1 MAADIWQS
9 GAGYE
14 GYVGRWSRRVAEAF
28 IDRLEIP
35 AGSRWVDVGCG
46 TGAITETILTVADP
60 ASVVGV
66 DPSEAFV
73 AFAQSKVTDARA
85 SFALGDG
92 AALPLPDAGADA
104 AVSGLVL
111 NFVPDPV
118 AMLAEMAR
126 VTRPDGTV
134 AVYVWDYADGMEMMR
149 HFWDAAIEQDPAARD
164 RSESLTFEICK
175 PEPLRVA
182 FRGAGLTGIDV
193 QPVDIP
199 TVFEDFDDYWQ
210 PFLMATAPA
219 PRHLMSLSEPDRED
233 LRRLVQARLPTEPD
247 GSIHLTARAW
257 AARGTRP

>member
-28 IDRLEIP
+28 IERLEVP
-35 AGSRWVDVGCG
+35 AGSRWVAVGCG
-46 TGAITETILTVADP
+46 TGAIPETILTVADP

-149 HFWDAAIEQDPAARD
+149 HFWDAAVELNPVAHLVELILSAKPHPEQGFRACLGILRLVRSYGANRVEAACQR
-164 RSESLTFEICK
+164 
-175 PEPLRVA
+175 
-182 FRGAGLTGIDV
+182 GIDIGARTYGSVVSILRNNLDRAYRPQSVPDVPPV
-193 QPVDIP
+193 QHGNI
-199 TVFEDFDDYWQ
+199 
-210 PFLMATAPA
+210 
-219 PRHLMSLSEPDRED
+219 
-233 LRRLVQARLPTEPD
+233 
-247 GSIHLTARAW
+247 
-257 AARGTRP
+257 RGGGYYH